1 MNRLHKVL
9 EDAGV
14 KLAVVASDV
23 LGVSGRAMLEA
34 LLRGTTDPKVL
45 AELSRGKLRKKIP
58 ELRRA
63 LEGRFATHH
72 RFLVGADPCSPG
84 LSRRGDRRMWPAD
97 RGATAPFRGG
107 C

>member
-1 MNRLHKVL
+1 
-9 EDAGV
+9 
-14 KLAVVASDV
+14 
-23 LGVSGRAMLEA
+23 MLEA

-72 RFLVGADPCSPG
+72 RFLVGRILARLDYLDEAIEECGQQSRSYCA
-84 LSRRGDRRMWPAD
+84 LSQRLLSA
-97 RGATAPFRGG
+97 
-107 C
+107 